1 MAHFEKHWN
10 AELQQEVL
18 TLAWNVVCHFS
29 RVDNLQ
35 SSLTLSKFK
44 EHYEQLQAAD
54 ALFSKL
60 STTHV
65 AKQQKTHGL
74 LHDTDSDELDD
85 DVDDALLPLWMI
97 EFKCYIDTN
106 DIIPPGMVVVE
117 WWGVRIPHC
126 DGLIDT
132 EVPFYI

>member
-18 TLAWNVVCHFS
+18 TLAQNAVCHFG

-44 EHYEQLQAAD
+44 ERYEQLQATD
-54 ALFSKL
+54 ALSSKS

-65 AKQQKTHGL
+65 AKRQKTHGL
-74 LHDTDSDELDD
+74 LCDTDSDESDD
-85 DVDDALLPLWMI
+85 DVDDTLLPLWMI
-97 EFKCYIDTN
+97 EFKRYIDTN
-106 DIIPPGMVVVE
+106 DIIPPGMMVVE
-117 WWGVRIPHC
+117 WWGVHILHC
-126 DGLIDT
+126 DGLIVT

>member
-18 TLAWNVVCHFS
+18 TLAQNAVHHFG

-35 SSLTLSKFK
+35 SSLTHCQKFK

-54 ALFSKL
+54 ALSSKS

-65 AKQQKTHGL
+65 AKRQKTHGL
-74 LHDTDSDELDD
+74 LCDTDSNESDD
-85 DVDDALLPLWMI
+85 NVDDTLLPPWMI
-97 EFKCYIDTN
+97 EFKRYIDMN
-106 DIIPPGMVVVE
+106 DIIPPGMT
-117 WWGVRIPHC
+117 WSGGVY
-126 DGLIDT
+126 
-132 EVPFYI
+132 VFSVAMVS